1 MGRGGRPPLP
11 LWLESVER
19 ERGGG
24 RPASTEKERAGGRC
38 GAPPPPPP
46 PPEAPAEEEEGGM
59 EFLRRVEEVG
69 ALAPKEGE
77 SQAG

>member
-38 GAPPPPPP
+38 GAPPPSPAA
-46 PPEAPAEEEEGGM
+46 EAPAEEEGGM